1 MTRSVS
7 SATRTVFFVAAD
19 CTAVCAINRSASSS
33 LFCEESSKLKV
44 VTQHVDEV
52 LFVADVRKEDI
63 LRHRQLHIS
72 CEGDLDSDFAA
83 CAPLMCCV
91 LGGWNAV
98 TIEDYDDEP
107 KVSRYFMLNL
117 ASWSGN
123 IWWQTGSDSVCQNGF
138 LWYSR
143 HECVGK
149 ESRNGMTPFSRQWHL
164 MQQ

>member
-7 SATRTVFFVAAD
+7 PATRTVFFVAAD

-33 LFCEESSKLKV
+33 VFCEASSKLQV

-52 LFVADVRKEDI
+52 LFVGDVRKEDI
-63 LRHRQLHIS
+63 LRHRRLHIS

-98 TIEDYDDEP
+98 TIEDYDGGP
-107 KVSRYFMLNL
+107 KVSRQIVTVEGAYLLIYWEPMLYDG
-117 ASWSGN
+117 A
-123 IWWQTGSDSVCQNGF
+123 
-138 LWYSR
+138 
-143 HECVGK
+143 
-149 ESRNGMTPFSRQWHL
+149 MTHRRTHV
-164 MQQ
+164 